1 MRRVLGIYIAAAIL
15 LISLT
20 TRAQTLNPKMASLYI
35 YNFTQ
40 YISWPVNDKSPDF
53 IIGVYGTTP
62 LTDELRKVMAGKH
75 VDGKNITVTIIK
87 NLDEATPCSILFIAP
102 SEIGNIKKISEQFK
116 GKHILLICDKE
127 GLSKKG
133 ASISMYL
140 DEDDD
145 YKTKFE
151 LNKEY
156 IEYNGLFISKA
167 LLSLASKV
175 F

>member
-1 MRRVLGIYIAAAIL
+1 M
-15 LISLT
+15 LISLH
-20 TRAQTLNPKMASLYI
+20 TRAQTLSPKMASLYI

-40 YISWPVNDKSPDF
+40 YISWPPNDKSPDF
-53 IIGVYGTTP
+53 IIGVYGETP
-62 LTDELRKVMAGKH
+62 VTDELRKVMAGKH
-75 VDGKNITVTIIK
+75 VAGKNITVTIIK

-102 SEIGNIKKISEQFK
+102 SELGNIKKISEQFK

-127 GLSKKG
+127 GLSKRG

-156 IEYNGLFISKA
+156 IEYNGLFISKS